1 MQVGAGGRRGPSV
14 GVRVSSKRQKEPIVL
29 TPSQVA
35 AGVALL
41 EMRDQLLVFMDGSLG
56 IRRGELGALR
66 WTDCDFET
74 DSFNICH
81 SYYWLQGGTSEGHE
95 INRFRKAIADASR
108 PQTGSAGVES
118 TEPLQPSGG
127 FHFPVSCA
135 QREKAIGSRGGTS
148 KKNPACFSA
157 AGNFRC
163 WLAYL
168 QTLGW
173 NHARRDGRAPTHD
186 PRLPAARESER
197 HKQVSSGDG
206 DEQAGRSE
214 QAGRGH
220 SAERNSGS
228 GVGSTFGPI
237 INWTLIEPR
246 FLEVKFVSY

>member
-108 PQTGSAGVES
+108 PQTGPAGVES
-118 TEPLQPSGG
+118 AEPLQPSGG

-173 NHARRDGRAPTHD
+173 NHAR
-186 PRLPAARESER
+186 
-197 HKQVSSGDG
+197 
-206 DEQAGRSE
+206 
-214 QAGRGH
+214 
-220 SAERNSGS
+220 
-228 GVGSTFGPI
+228 
-237 INWTLIEPR
+237 
-246 FLEVKFVSY
+246 